1 MVKSKSLSAKNI
13 WEKLKQHH
21 EGNADPFKIR
31 TLLYEISNASYD
43 EDTNLGEF
51 LQGITDKV
59 DQLEDLGQ
67 KFKDEAIVAFMLQA
81 LPPSYEMLKQAI
93 KLSDKCSVDYAI
105 NRLTDE
111 YSERKLTGKYD
122 KLLKNAGALAVRE
135 GTQVKRDPNCICR
148 GCKGTGHYQIDPECP
163 KYDPNAKRGRN
174 KNHSNKKKKQH
185 KHSKGSADSEESA
198 SFALVVKSLEES
210 HSLHINVA
218 NRVSQNDQSEIWILD
233 TGASQ
238 HYVGNASLLTDRQH
252 GSLNVQTA
260 SGQVVHC
267 DTYGTVRFK
276 LRSGASLSLSNVY
289 HLPGAPVNLVSTR
302 ALYRSGASCGW
313 EDGRDVMTIKIKGL
327 TVAKT
332 LNGTGYTLDFT
343 RIVEDQ
349 AHVATRATVGA
360 PLMEWHRRYG
370 HIAVSSLKELVKSGA
385 VDGLVLTDEKVHDC
399 EPCISSKSRVLKFSE
414 SVTHVTDVL
423 QRIFMD
429 IGFVAEDQVDF
440 QGRKAYLAIVDQYS
454 TAKWTFPLKT
464 KLAKEVTCVW
474 ITFRQGVEKM
484 TGRKIKRVRTDN
496 GNEFTNKLIG
506 TDFQSQGILHETSA
520 PYTPQQNGTVEH
532 FNGSLMAIICAVL
545 AASKLSWK
553 YWSYAMEYATFV
565 ANRVLHSKLDGK
577 TAYEVFYG
585 KKPKVSHFRPF
596 GSTVFAQ
603 VPKSKRSKL
612 EPTSVRGTFIGYDNE
627 YNYHVLVNSDSEHKV
642 VITCDIAVLNLQP
655 EEVRAPEVTTLL
667 EGPDED
673 VGPVLEGNDAGD
685 KLQDEVAVEQIA
697 PARPNRPRWEYGDPA
712 VRGRN
717 PGRFEEIDAG
727 NEIHQRTCGQRR
739 IAEQQGLFVT
749 DIPELDPEPPI
760 MSGYAMISTDRP
772 AVPSSYEEAVNNV
785 KVDKWKEA
793 IQDELNAMDCHQ
805 VLADSDLPHGARAL
819 GLKWVFARKENAQG
833 EVIRYKA
840 RLVAQGFAQRSGI
853 DYNETFAPVARSTMI
868 LFLIAIAASQGLCLE
883 QFDYDSAFLNGMMTE
898 MVYMKYPKGWDHP
911 QLGQVLRL
919 VKSMYGTKQA
929 PREWNSAVN
938 KLMVACGY
946 SRSDANSCL
955 YVKRVKEMFIYIT
968 LYIDDGLAA
977 SNDQTFLD
985 LEIQA
990 FNKVYQL
997 KRLGPVKVFLGLE
1010 FLRSSK
1016 FIFVHQSKYI
1026 RSLVATY
1033 GGDHGSKHPAK
1044 VPMEPRLNMEH
1055 SAELFDDNALYQS
1068 AVGALQYAAHCARP
1082 DIVTS
1087 VCAAASKVSAPTQA
1101 DWIAVKRII
1110 RYLQG
1115 TIDWGL
1121 KYNLEG
1127 STVFELYSD
1136 ASWGDDML
1144 TGKSIGAFVSIMAGA
1159 AISWQSKQQS
1169 MVATST
1175 TEAEIL
1181 AASATAKEAMW
1192 LRHLAADLKIQ
1203 QPGSTLLW
1211 EDNQAVIA
1219 IAQSPAHHGRTKHY
1233 SYCKTGAMTADLLTK
1248 PLARN
1253 LFELHRDGLGM
1264 GQRSRGTCGIGKL
1277 ARAWRGAGWRQMA
1290 VWRIDWTQRFEATC
1304 ERHKIAL
1311 EPHWFRVQTERI
1323 KRCNSQA
1330 KKDY

>member
-31 TLLYEISNASYD
+31 TLLYEISNASYN

-51 LQGITDKV
+51 LQASRTRSINSKISA
-59 DQLEDLGQ
+59 
-67 KFKDEAIVAFMLQA
+67 KSSRMK
-81 LPPSYEMLKQAI
+81 PSSPI
-93 KLSDKCSVDYAI
+93 KLSDKCSVDYAV

-122 KLLKNAGALAVRE
+122 KLLKNTGALAVRE

-360 PLMEWHRRYG
+360 PLMEWHRRYS

-399 EPCISSKSRVLKFSE
+399 EPCISSKSRVSKFSE

-423 QRIFMD
+423 QRVFMD

-464 KLAKEVTCVW
+464 KSAKEVTCVW
-474 ITFRQGVEKM
+474 IAFRQGVKKM

-520 PYTPQQNGTVEH
+520 PYTPQQNGTAEH
-532 FNGSLMAIICAVL
+532 FQWL
-545 AASKLSWK
+545 LSWK

-627 YNYHVLVNSDSEHKV
+627 YNYRVLVDSHSEHKV
-642 VITCDIAVLNLQP
+642 VITRDIAVLNLQP

-667 EGPDED
+667 KGPDED
-673 VGPVLEGNDAGD
+673 VGPVLEGNDARD
-685 KLQDEVAVEQIA
+685 ELQDEVAVEQIA

-712 VRGRN
+712 VRGQN

-727 NEIHQRTCGQRR
+727 NEIHQRTRGQRR

-749 DIPELDPEPPI
+749 DIPKLDPEPPI

-772 AVPSSYEEAVNNV
+772 AVPSSYEEAMNNV
-785 KVDKWKEA
+785 KADKWKEA
-793 IQDELNAMDCHQ
+793 IQDELNAMDHHQ

-819 GLKWVFARKENAQG
+819 GSKWVFARKENAQG

-853 DYNETFAPVARSTMI
+853 DYNETFAPVARSTTI

-883 QFDYDSAFLNGMMTE
+883 QFCCEFDSLALLSGAEMRCDNTPKSGPQSCKINLSTRAPSFRLHHSYDKFDYDSAFLNGTMTE
-898 MVYMKYPKGWDHP
+898 MVYMKYPKGWDRP

-946 SRSDANSCL
+946 SRSDADSCL
-955 YVKRVKEMFIYIT
+955 YVKRFEEMFIYIT
-968 LYIDDGLAA
+968 LYVDDGLAA

-985 LEIQA
+985 SEIQA

-1055 SAELFDDNALYQS
+1055 SAELFNDIALYQS
-1068 AVGALQYAAHCARP
+1068 AVGALQYAAHRARP

-1087 VCAAASKVSAPTQA
+1087 VRAAASKVSAPTQA

-1136 ASWGDDML
+1136 ASWGDNML
-1144 TGKSIGAFVSIMAGA
+1144 TGKSIGAFP
-1159 AISWQSKQQS
+1159 
-1169 MVATST
+1169 
-1175 TEAEIL
+1175 E
-1181 AASATAKEAMW
+1181 
-1192 LRHLAADLKIQ
+1192 
-1203 QPGSTLLW
+1203 STLLW

-1219 IAQSPAHHGRTKHY
+1219 IAQNPAHHGRTKHY
-1233 SYCKTGAMTADLLTK
+1233 SVHHFYIRERVTTGDIRIKYCKTGAMTADLLTK

-1264 GQRSRGTCGIGKL
+1264 VSL
-1277 ARAWRGAGWRQMA
+1277 GALTSGS
-1290 VWRIDWTQRFEATC
+1290 V
-1304 ERHKIAL
+1304 
-1311 EPHWFRVQTERI
+1311 VG
-1323 KRCNSQA
+1323 N
-1330 KKDY
+1330 